1 MLKVAIVIGL
11 YGENMYMGQKRRV
24 LSLICIVSLLASLVF
39 TGCNDAP
46 SESEIRE
53 ILAKSDPIIK
63 EVLSSAYGFTSGK
76 DYLSEGFVG
85 HSRMAEYEFEI
96 KGIKYKAS
104 VDTYPSEPVTYTNY
118 YQKEFEELF
127 KGKILGGIDD
137 LDLFSGCE
145 YEVDFFSFWDSTP
158 GEHNPRYSGGGMKLP
173 TFVTPDNLS
182 EYIAS
187 SDVLPLNI
195 NMIINYFGP
204 SDVKVSEEKVRMIW
218 KDFYP
223 LHYGSMR
230 IKHYETGSLI
240 DFKNLLAEYY
250 YYPDISAWNQIEY
263 AYLDLTDGV
272 IVRCPAGKE
281 ANFEYY
287 VNGNTLHVKAPS
299 TYEYLMHI
307 SRDRLAKG
315 DKYYEF
321 YTDPDGKK
329 KRTTQT
335 WYGNSYVNDWYV
347 NGEYSLPLR

>member
-11 YGENMYMGQKRRV
+11 YGENMYMGQKRHV

-158 GEHNPRYSGGGMKLP
+158 GEHNPRYSGGLMFP
-173 TFVTPDNLS
+173 TFVTPDNFD
-182 EYIAS
+182 EYLTA
-187 SDVLPLNI
+187 SDVSPLNI
-195 NMIINYFGP
+195 TIVLYYYGP
-204 SDVKVSEEKVRMIW
+204 ASKKVSVEKVHSIW
-218 KDFYP
+218 EDFYP
-223 LHYGSMR
+223 THYVNME
-230 IKHYETGSLI
+230 IKHFETRKIADPKSFLGDYHFHLPSTVWT
-240 DFKNLLAEYY
+240 D
-250 YYPDISAWNQIEY
+250 IEY
-263 AYLDLTDGV
+263 SYYDLADGV
-272 IVRCPAGKE
+272 ILRSPYG
-281 ANFEYY
+281 NYGFEYSLD
-287 VNGNTLHVKAPS
+287 NNTLNIKAVVD
-299 TYEYLMHI
+299 YQYLLFI
-307 SRDRLAKG
+307 SRDRISNG
-315 DKYYEF
+315 DKYYKF
-321 YTDPDGKK
+321 YTDSEGKK
-329 KRTTQT
+329 EKNTET
-335 WYGNSYVNDWYV
+335 WSGDSMYI
-347 NGEYSLPLR
+347 NGEYSIPLR